1 MMEDYTRIAKRLQP
15 LYPTGAGKGLRSTS
29 VKLLVQGSKCKL
41 KCKANTYRSQNNE
54 VVKHYDDSVSC
65 KHLVA
70 SLIGL
75 FNRLGWDSDEVLD
88 LILGSDTFQAFEW
101 LRSLDEPEEMFRN
114 IWQDSYT
121 SAEVTKFNKQTRE
134 DEGKKPKNMKTIFR
148 YSVWLDILGY
158 IERHPGQSVRFYK
171 EKLPYRG
178 GMVQDYLQEAR
189 KRGYVIDTGKRS
201 KNGKILKSELTVVF
215 YPPEPR
221 ITRPSWN
228 QPKAQRAYWEKVHS
242 IPKLH
247 AQDDETLV
255 EWYESGALDR
265 LIAAWDREHNASTAV
280 KAPVS
285 HSETLNTASGTR
297 AHLDDFKSL
306 ESHTANATE
315 EEILDIIRVMNLC

>member
-1 MMEDYTRIAKRLQP
+1 MEDYTRIAKRLQP

-134 DEGKKPKNMKTIFR
+134 DGGVGKMVR
-148 YSVWLDILGY
+148 SRSSQSSILV
-158 IERHPGQSVRFYK
+158 S
-171 EKLPYRG
+171 LA
-178 GMVQDYLQEAR
+178 AR
-189 KRGYVIDTGKRS
+189 
-201 KNGKILKSELTVVF
+201 
-215 YPPEPR
+215 
-221 ITRPSWN
+221 
-228 QPKAQRAYWEKVHS
+228 
-242 IPKLH
+242 
-247 AQDDETLV
+247 
-255 EWYESGALDR
+255 GALTDGPDNVAR
-265 LIAAWDREHNASTAV
+265 T
-280 KAPVS
+280 
-285 HSETLNTASGTR
+285 
-297 AHLDDFKSL
+297 
-306 ESHTANATE
+306 
-315 EEILDIIRVMNLC
+315 